1 MLSYLTP
8 TSGRTLI
15 RVKPGLMFLL
25 RLAWE
30 SRARLPLLIMSGF
43 MALGVRIQMEINID
57 RAVRFMPRLRLEDE
71 AFILS
76 DDEGDDEDDD
86 DDEEDDDDEDEDDEE
101 DEDSGWTTD
110 GLYVDSQDYDPFYE
124 TEFEVDDFDS

>member
-1 MLSYLTP
+1 MLGYLAP
-8 TSGRTLI
+8 GGGRTLI

-71 AFILS
+71 EFILS
-76 DDEGDDEDDD
+76 DDEL
-86 DDEEDDDDEDEDDEE
+86 DDDEDEE
-101 DEDSGWTTD
+101 DEVFLFYDSFKRFLTSVLVFHSLPT
-110 GLYVDSQDYDPFYE
+110 
-124 TEFEVDDFDS
+124 

>member
-1 MLSYLTP
+1 MLGYLAP
-8 TSGRTLI
+8 GGGRTLI

-71 AFILS
+71 EFILS
-76 DDEGDDEDDD
+76 DDEL
-86 DDEEDDDDEDEDDEE
+86 DEDDEE
-101 DEDSGWTTD
+101 DEDEESDWTTD
-110 GLYVDSQDYDPFYE
+110 GPFFDSQEYDPYYE
-124 TEFEVDDFDS
+124 TEFEEEDFDS